1 MSEGE
6 LDSLIA
12 EFLTAAERGDH
23 PDPVDWMVRNPR
35 CAAEFATFLADLS
48 RFEGTK
54 FDQSLSGHQ
63 REGRVLPE
71 ALSGAAAGIVD
82 FGDYELVGAPL
93 GMGGMG
99 VVYRARLKGT
109 SVEVAL
115 KRLVVSPNRAGRRMT
130 DEIEAAAA
138 LRHPHIVPVYHAGEY
153 HGEPYF
159 TMALIEGGPL
169 GQHLEQL
176 RKDRR
181 FAAQLISKVARAV
194 HFAHQRRILHRDLKP
209 SNILLDEHREP
220 HVADFGLAER
230 LTEAGLVE
238 HADWSCGSLPWMA
251 PESLQVASEAKSE
264 RSFSFSPAIT
274 TAVDVWALGVILY
287 EVLTGSRPFRGDTVE
302 RLGEAI
308 LREAPRRPRDVDAT
322 IPRDLEA
329 VCLRCLE
336 KAPARRYE
344 SASAVALEL
353 DRWLRDEPVRARQ
366 ANPGERM
373 LRWCRRAPGMAAAV
387 VTGAAILLVLNLAT
401 LPLMR
406 LLQEAVVSQLA
417 VACEHKADHV
427 AANVATRLDDLGHAV
442 LVAAAELAENSMME
456 GDLPSS
462 WSNDNVP
469 MPVAQTLKTLANASV
484 PPVATSQFHNVFLL
498 DTAGRVAYHS
508 NAVIP
513 ETDRR
518 YGYRDYFKH
527 AVPGEVYVSR
537 AYHSELDERDKIALS
552 TRFQF
557 KGHSS
562 EWVLSATL
570 MTSEQLDLGPVTM
583 SDRENTT
590 ILVAKRDANPETSS
604 GNESPYVI
612 LMHPAL
618 ETGAQMVPFEGL
630 LTLSG
635 NGRPFATDTNYQDP
649 LADNSE
655 SSAARWVLAWARVG
669 ESELFVGVQ
678 ANLDDALAPFHVFL
692 RRMGLLLLAALS
704 FGILLFAILRGLRRW
719 NSASN

>member
-71 ALSGAAAGIVD
+71 SLSGEAAGIVD

-115 KRLVVSPNRAGRRMT
+115 KRLVVSPNRTGRRMT

-153 HGEPYF
+153 QGEPYF

-169 GQHLEQL
+169 GQHLEPL
-176 RKDRR
+176 RRDRR
-181 FAAQLISKVARAV
+181 FATQLLSKVARAV

-230 LTEAGLVE
+230 LTESGLVE

-251 PESLQVASEAKSE
+251 PEILQVASAAETE
-264 RSFSFSPAIT
+264 PSFSLSPAIT

-287 EVLTGSRPFRGDTVE
+287 ELLTGSRPFRGETTE
-302 RLGEAI
+302 QLGEAI
-308 LREAPRRPRDVDAT
+308 QREAPRRPRDVDAT

-366 ANPGERM
+366 ASLGERM

-387 VTGAAILLVLNLAT
+387 VTGAAILLVLTLVT
-401 LPLMR
+401 LPLLR
-406 LLQEAVVSQLA
+406 LLREAVVSQLA
-417 VACEHKADHV
+417 VACEYKADHV
-427 AANVATRLDDLGHAV
+427 AANVATRLDNLGNAV
-442 LVAAAELAENSMME
+442 LVAAAELAKKSMAE

-462 WSNDNVP
+462 WSKDNVP
-469 MPVAQTLKTLANASV
+469 MPFAQTLKSLSNASV
-484 PPVATSQFHNVFLL
+484 PPVWKSPFHNVFLL
-498 DTAGRVAYHS
+498 DTEGRVAYHS
-508 NAVIP
+508 NAEIP
-513 ETDRR
+513 ETDRQ
-518 YGYRDYFKH
+518 YKHRDYFKH
-527 AVPGEVYVSR
+527 AVADKVYVSH
-537 AYHSELDERDKIALS
+537 AYHSDLDDRDKIALS

-557 KGHSS
+557 KGHSP

-570 MTSEQLDLGPVTM
+570 MTSEKLDLGSVTM
-583 SDRENTT
+583 SDKENTT
-590 ILVAKRDANPETSS
+590 ILVAKRDVNPDKPL
-604 GNESPYVI
+604 GKESPYVI

-618 ETGAQMVPFEGL
+618 EAGAQMVPFKGSL
-630 LTLSG
+630 KLSA
-635 NGRPFATDTNYQDP
+635 NGRPFATDTNYRDP
-649 LADNSE
+649 LAGHSE
-655 SSAARWVLAWARVG
+655 SSAARWVLAWSRVG
-669 ESELFVGVQ
+669 ESELYVGVQ
-678 ANLDDALAPFHVFL
+678 ANLDDALAPFHEFL

-704 FGILLFAILRGLRRW
+704 FGILLFAIFRGLRRW